1 MIKMKDIMPEYVP
14 GRDEK
19 NLAMLVHL
27 LPMLGFMIP
36 GINIVIPLVI
46 WFIKRDKSPYIDH
59 HAREELNFQI
69 TLSVV
74 IAIWIAL
81 KMMLVG
87 LLLLPLVPIAI
98 ILVLI
103 FMVRAA
109 IIASR
114 GEYYRYP
121 VTLRLVS

>member
-1 MIKMKDIMPEYVP
+1 MNEIIPEYEP
-14 GRDEK
+14 DRDEK
-19 NLAMLVHL
+19 NLGMLVHL

-36 GINIVIPLVI
+36 GINIVIPLII
-46 WFIKRDKSPYIDH
+46 WFMKRDKSPFLDH

-69 TLSVV
+69 TLSVA
-74 IAIWIAL
+74 IGIWIAL

-98 ILVLI
+98 IVVLI

-109 IIASR
+109 IITSR
-114 GEYYRYP
+114 GEYYKYP
-121 VTLRLVS
+121 LTLRLVS